1 MSKLLNANSAFNMP
15 GSGYSVPLSL
25 IAAEFNL
32 ENLTPAIDTT
42 SIMLTQANINR
53 PALQLAGYFEYF
65 DAKRLQIMGMVEYTY
80 LKTLDEEER
89 KDHLLRIF
97 QHKIPAMIVCRNLG
111 TFPEMMEYAGR
122 YGVPIL
128 ATNSATTDFISEV
141 IRWMKVQ
148 LAPRLTMHG
157 CLLDIYG
164 VGTLIVGESGV
175 GKSETALEL
184 IKRGHRFIADD
195 AVEIRRVSS
204 ETLIGSC
211 PENIRYFLELRGI
224 GIIDIMQMFGVQSIK
239 PTQAIDIIINL
250 ELWDP
255 NRAYDRLGQVDEFTE
270 LLGNKVH
277 SHSIPIRPGRS
288 LAILCESAAINHRQ
302 KKMGYNAA
310 DALTE
315 RVMKTVA
322 NSGNGGLHFDD
333 VY

>member
-1 MSKLLNANSAFNMP
+1 MSKILTASGAFNTP
-15 GSGYSVPLSL
+15 GDGYTVPLSRL
-25 IAAEFNL
+25 VQEFNL
-32 ENLTPAIDTT
+32 ELLTPKVDIE
-42 SIMLTQANINR
+42 SRLLSRANINR
-53 PALQLAGYFEYF
+53 PALQLAGFFEYF
-65 DAKRLQIMGMVEYTY
+65 DPTRLQIIGMVEHTY
-80 LKTLDEEER
+80 LQKSDNSFRRENL
-89 KDHLLRIF
+89 KRIF
-97 QHKIPAMIVCRNLG
+97 QHEIPAMVVCRELEV
-111 TFPEMMEYAGR
+111 FPEMIEYAER
-122 YGVPIL
+122 YDVPIL
-128 ATNSATTDFISEV
+128 STDSATTDFTSEV

-148 LAPRLTMHG
+148 LAPRITMHG

-211 PENIRYFLELRGI
+211 PANIRYFLELRGI
-224 GIIDIMQMFGVQSIK
+224 GIIDIMRMFGVQSIK
-239 PTQAIDIIINL
+239 PTQAIELLINL

-255 NRAYDRLGQVDEFTE
+255 NRAYDRLGQAEEFTE
-270 LLGNKVH
+270 ILSNKVN

-315 RVMKTVA
+315 RVMNTVK
-322 NSGNGGLHFDD
+322 SSDNGGLQFND

>member
-1 MSKLLNANSAFNMP
+1 MP
-15 GSGYSVPLSL
+15 LTSL
-25 IAAEFNL
+25 ISEFNL
-32 ENLTPAIDTT
+32 TLLTPNVDVEGR
-42 SIMLTQANINR
+42 MLSQANLNR
-53 PALQLAGYFEYF
+53 PALQLAGFFDYF
-65 DAKRLQIMGMVEYTY
+65 DPGRLQIIGMVEHTFL
-80 LKTLDEEER
+80 LKLQESVRRENMR
-89 KDHLLRIF
+89 RIF
-97 QHKIPAMIVCRNLG
+97 QQRIPALVVCRG
-111 TFPEMMEYAGR
+111 MTVPSDIIECAEEFD
-122 YGVPIL
+122 VPIL
-128 ATNSATTDFISEV
+128 QSPYGTTDFIGEA

-148 LAPRLTMHG
+148 LAPRISMHG

-164 VGTLIVGESGV
+164 VGTLITGESGV

-224 GIIDIMQMFGVQSIK
+224 GIIDILQMFGVQSIK
-239 PTQAIDIIINL
+239 QTQSIDLVINM

-255 NRAYDRLGQVDEFTE
+255 NRIYDRLGQVEQFTE
-270 LLGNKVH
+270 ILGNQVS

-315 RVMKTVA
+315 RVMRNVT
-322 NSGNGGLHFDD
+322 SGGLKVDEH
-333 VY
+333 

>member
-1 MSKLLNANSAFNMP
+1 MNSIQASGAFNTP
-15 GSGYSVPLSL
+15 GTGYTVPLSQVVS
-25 IAAEFNL
+25 EFNL
-32 ENLTPAIDTT
+32 DLVTPAVDVETKV
-42 SIMLTQANINR
+42 LTQANINR
-53 PALQLAGYFEYF
+53 PALQLSGFFDYF
-65 DAKRLQIMGMVEYTY
+65 DPARLQIIGMVEHTY
-80 LKTLDEEER
+80 LQKLDDKFR
-89 KDHLLRIF
+89 KDNLRRIF
-97 QHKIPAMIVCRNLG
+97 QHRIPAIVICRKLG
-111 TFPEMMEYAGR
+111 IFPEMLDYAEK
-122 YGVPIL
+122 YDVPIL
-128 ATNSATTDFISEV
+128 STSYQTTDFISEI

-148 LAPRLTMHG
+148 LAPRITMHG

-195 AVEIRRVSS
+195 AVEVRRVSS

-239 PTQAIDIIINL
+239 PTQAIDLLINL

-255 NRAYDRLGQVDEFTE
+255 SRIYDRIGQQEESTE
-270 LLGNKVH
+270 ILGNQIN

-288 LAILCESAAINHRQ
+288 LAIICESAAINHRQ

-310 DALTE
+310 EALTE
-315 RVMKTVA
+315 RVMK
-322 NSGNGGLHFDD
+322 NINGGMKIHD

>member
-1 MSKLLNANSAFNMP
+1 MNDNLNASGAFNIP
-15 GSGYSVPLSL
+15 GTGYSVPLSR
-25 IAAEFNL
+25 IIAEFNL
-32 ENLTPAIDTT
+32 ELLTPTVDIE
-42 SIMLTQANINR
+42 SGVLTQANINR

-65 DAKRLQIMGMVEYTY
+65 DTNRLQVIGMVEHTY
-80 LKTLDEEER
+80 LKTLEVKFRREN
-89 KDHLLRIF
+89 LLRIF
-97 QHKIPAMIVCRNLG
+97 QRKIPAIVICRNLEI
-111 TFPEMMEYAGR
+111 FPEMLEYAEQ
-122 YGVPIL
+122 YNVPIL
-128 ATNSATTDFISEV
+128 SSNSATTDFISEV

-164 VGTLIVGESGV
+164 VGTLIIGESGV

-211 PENIRYFLELRGI
+211 PQNIRYFLELRGI
-224 GIIDIMQMFGVQSIK
+224 GIVDIMQMFGVQSIK

-255 NRAYDRLGQVDEFTE
+255 NRAYDRLGQVDEYTE
-270 LLGNKVH
+270 ILGNKVN

-315 RVMKTVA
+315 RVMKTVNA
-322 NSGNGGLHFDD
+322 QESGGLQFND